1 MRCEFLFKSRDFM
14 WYMDYCVGFMFCYIN
29 IFLCFV
35 IYFCELFYRFL
46 LSYVEVIVIDFL
58 FGYNI

>member
-1 MRCEFLFKSRDFM
+1 MC
-14 WYMDYCVGFMFCYIN
+14 YMDYCVGFMFGYIN

-35 IYFCELFYRFL
+35 KYFCELFYRFL

-58 FGYNI
+58 FGYNIQCYIFCIG